1 MDTPFV
7 HGNLVGIS
15 KLTVNRASLA
25 VGTWLHPRTLDLAL
39 ATSDAAAIPASA
51 TIIGVRQGHAEASHA
66 FGVRFGLCDSVWDCG
81 AIGPYMGYKGQ
92 REGSWWCVGNCGQK
106 PKQSATRRYPV
117 PRVVPSK
124 DGHQV
129 LQLMDTLF

>member
-51 TIIGVRQGHAEASHA
+51 TIIGVRQGHAEVSHA

-92 REGSWWCVGNCGQK
+92 REEAGGAWETAGK
-106 PKQSATRRYPV
+106 EQSRARLGGTPGPAWFL
-117 PRVVPSK
+117 PRMVIMCYS
-124 DGHQV
+124 
-129 LQLMDTLF
+129 